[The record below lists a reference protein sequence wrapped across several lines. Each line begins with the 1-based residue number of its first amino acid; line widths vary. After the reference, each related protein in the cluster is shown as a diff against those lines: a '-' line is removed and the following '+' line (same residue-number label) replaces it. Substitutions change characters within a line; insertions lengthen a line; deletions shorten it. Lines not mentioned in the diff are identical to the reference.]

1 MCSDELVHGAACAG
15 VDLRSTRAADG
26 AVTRLRVNIGLS
38 VLTGVALAVA
48 LAVGIPAALR
58 VWGVWDVT
66 AGITQLVS
74 ALRLKPADRDD

>member
-48 LAVGIPAALR
+48 LAVGIRRPAG
-58 VWGVWDVT
+58 VGVWDVT
-66 AGITQLVS
+66 GGITQLVS